1 MINLY
6 NNSFA
11 EYSMKKG
18 IIYGDFNNENFNK
31 KSINEDTVIGHIY
44 ALSEFHKKVMGYDN
58 YINHRLEDKRGR
70 TVEKYKIYIKKVSRQ
85 YELVKKKSELNNFE
99 NLLLKWGDEY
109 LIRAKQSIDVAYDS
123 GYIELLKRSMQRNE
137 VCLGDVYFTNI
148 RKSNMLEVN
157 DLSKCCYDLVEMDGI
172 RFFTELIE
180 NGIILNYKELIQ
192 KFCEVEKL
200 DTKSE
205 RFIEALISY
214 PYEFMKCC
222 IRYDRKGEQ
231 TNEAKYVSRLKKIIN
246 KDFVNLL

>member
-18 IIYGDFNNENFNK
+18 IVYGDFSNENFNK
-31 KSINEDTVIGHIY
+31 KSIDEEAVIDHIY
-44 ALSEFHKKVMGYDN
+44 ALSEFHSKVMGYDN
-58 YINHRLEDKRGR
+58 YISHRLEDKRGK
-70 TVEKYKIYIKKVSRQ
+70 TIEKYKIYIKKVSRQ
-85 YELVKKKSELNNFE
+85 YEFIKKKSELNNFE

-109 LIRAKQSIDVAYDS
+109 LRRAKRSIDVIYES
-123 GYIELLKRSMQRNE
+123 GYIEFLKRSMQRNE

-172 RFFTELIE
+172 RLFTALIE
-180 NGIILNYKELIQ
+180 NRVTLNYKKLI
-192 KFCEVEKL
+192 KRFCEAEKL
-200 DTKSE
+200 DLKSE

-222 IRYDRKGEQ
+222 IRYGRKAEQ
-231 TNEAKYVSRLKKIIN
+231 INEAKYEAKLKKIIKN
-246 KDFVNLL
+246 DFVNLL